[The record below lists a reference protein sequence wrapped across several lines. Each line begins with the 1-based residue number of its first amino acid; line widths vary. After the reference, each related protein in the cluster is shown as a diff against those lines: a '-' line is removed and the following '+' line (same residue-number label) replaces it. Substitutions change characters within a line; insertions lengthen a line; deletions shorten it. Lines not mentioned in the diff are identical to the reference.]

1 MISPAECNWHDG
13 PWTHAERELR
23 SVLALTLS
31 RLPGDDDDDAV
42 DPIAAPLPR
51 GAEATN
57 PTTFAH
63 VCLPSAVRD
72 GQSCPHEQRTT
83 TAGTGAATAG

>member
-1 MISPAECNWHDG
+1 MISLAECNWHDS

-23 SVLALTLS
+23 SVLALALS
-31 RLPGDDDDDAV
+31 RLPGDDDDAA

-57 PTTFAH
+57 PTTFAYQLL
-63 VCLPSAVRD
+63 VTP
-72 GQSCPHEQRTT
+72 
-83 TAGTGAATAG
+83 